1 MGKETGGQRG
11 EERDGERS
19 MNGLTKKTGEV
30 VKFSLMGERVDDSK
44 VFKRLMSGAEGEG
57 LRIEDM
63 DVEGDDGNGREIG
76 YKAWRGR

>member
-1 MGKETGGQRG
+1 
-11 EERDGERS
+11 
-19 MNGLTKKTGEV
+19 
-30 VKFSLMGERVDDSK
+30 MGERVDDSK
-44 VFKRLMSGAEGEG
+44 VFKGLMSGAEGEG